1 MCVESEGGQVRGQGE
16 CGGEGTGAF
25 MATVSSDQTLKRWN
39 LPGVGVLGDVV
50 GDGEDGCLQL
60 EVFCSARAHEKVDR
74 SGQTAAD
81 V

>member
-1 MCVESEGGQVRGQGE
+1 MGRYGVRGSAGE
-16 CGGEGTGAF
+16 KGAGAF